1 MHDHAEPRPFV
12 PAMGVGPLL
21 PFYDIIAR
29 LAGAA
34 TLHNAVVAAAELH
47 PGMRVLDVGCG
58 TGSLV
63 ITTRRR
69 HPDVEVVGIDP
80 DERALHRARRKAR
93 RAGLA
98 VRFDHG
104 YAQELPYPD
113 ASFERLLSSLM
124 LHHVETSAQAAMF
137 AEMRRVLVP
146 GGQLVLADIA
156 RPVGP
161 HALFGRL
168 RRSNNHRRSHD
179 HGQWGGLDALPDQL
193 ARARFAATTE
203 LHPVTTRLGRIRL
216 FRATEATQPGSA
228 GPCAC
233 RRSRA

>member
-1 MHDHAEPRPFV
+1 MHEHAESRSFM

-21 PFYDIIAR
+21 PFYDIVAR

-34 TLHNAVVAAAELH
+34 ALHDAVVAATELQ

-63 ITTRRR
+63 VTARRR
-69 HPDVEVVGIDP
+69 HPDIEVVGVDP
-80 DERALHRARRKAR
+80 DQRALHRARRKAR
-93 RAGLA
+93 RAALA

-156 RPVGP
+156 GPFGP

-168 RRSNNHRRSHD
+168 RRSNNHRRLDD
-179 HGQWGGLDALPDQL
+179 HGQSGGLDALPDQL
-193 ARARFAATTE
+193 ARAGFAATTE
-203 LHPVTTRLGRIRL
+203 LHPVTTRLGRVRL
-216 FRATEATQPGSA
+216 FRAT
-228 GPCAC
+228 
-233 RRSRA
+233 